1 MRRIFVTLCM
11 TTLGILIAVSGVMA
25 DSIKVLDASGGPGG
39 VVKLKFDVPGST
51 DLLWGYMGVGGFTP
65 VSKGGGG
72 ASGLS
77 EFVHGT
83 IVAPA
88 FKKIS
93 TGEVLTSSS
102 FTPFLSAG
110 LLRGGDFSFAGGLT
124 GTIRVTSSGDTVA
137 AVPTPEPA
145 SLFLLSGTMIV
156 GLGFLR
162 RGLKK

>member
-11 TTLGILIAVSGVMA
+11 ATLGILITFSGVLA

-39 VVKLKFDVPGST
+39 DVKLKFSAPGST
-51 DLLWGYMGVGGFTP
+51 DFLWGYMGVGGFTP
-65 VSKGGGG
+65 VSKGGG

-77 EFVHGT
+77 EFAHGT

-93 TGEVLTSSS
+93 TGEVLTGSS
-102 FTPFLSAG
+102 FIPFFASG

-145 SLFLLSGTMIV
+145 SLFLLSGTMLV